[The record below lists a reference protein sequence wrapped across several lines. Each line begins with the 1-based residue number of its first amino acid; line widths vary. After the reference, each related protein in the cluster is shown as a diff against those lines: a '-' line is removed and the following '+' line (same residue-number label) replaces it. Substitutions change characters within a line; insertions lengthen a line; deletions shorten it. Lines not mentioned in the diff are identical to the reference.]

1 MRIARILTRLNLG
14 GPARQALASDPWL
27 QARGHVL
34 RVFVGRPEAGEGD
47 LGQQLE
53 EQGIEVLR
61 VPGMGRSIRPWG
73 DARARRF
80 LVRALRE
87 FAPDLVH
94 THASK
99 AGALGRRAA
108 WRLGLPTLHTFH
120 GHVLEGYFPAPMSW
134 FLRRVERRLARGT
147 TRVLAVSEAT
157 ARDLVGFGVL
167 PAERI
172 HLQWPGVVLDS
183 MRELGSQPGSQTGSL
198 RDALDIPAQAVLVGV
213 IGRLAEVKR
222 PCLALESFALAAE
235 QDAGLHLVFV
245 GDGEQRAKLE
255 TARASLTEAVARRVH
270 LAGPRERMGAVYQDL
285 DLVLGASRSEGMP
298 VAFIEAGAAGLPVVS
313 TPVGGVP
320 ELVQHGRSGILAEDA
335 RGLAAGLLELAQ
347 DPAKRQRMG
356 VCARGRALEHH
367 SAAVLGAG
375 LEAHYHAVLGR

>member
-34 RVFVGRPEAGEGD
+34 RVFVGSPEEGEGD
-47 LGQQLE
+47 LAQELA
-53 EQGIEVLR
+53 EQGIEVVR
-61 VPGMGRSIRPWG
+61 VPGMGRRVRPWA

-80 LVRALRE
+80 LVGALRE
-87 FAPDLVH
+87 FKPDLVH

-108 WRLGLPTLHTFH
+108 WRLGLPTVHTFH
-120 GHVLEGYFPAPMSW
+120 GHVLAGYFPAPVSW
-134 FLRRVERRLARGT
+134 ILRRVEQRLARGT

-157 ARDLVGFGVL
+157 GRDLVSFGVL
-167 PAERI
+167 SAGRV
-172 HLQWPGVVLDS
+172 HLQRPGVVLDS
-183 MRELGSQPGSQTGSL
+183 MLELGSGAGSL
-198 RDALDIPAQAVLVGV
+198 RGALDIPAQAVLVGV
-213 IGRLAEVKR
+213 IGRLAQVKR

-235 QDAGLHLVFV
+235 QHEDLHLVFV
-245 GDGEQRAKLE
+245 GDGDQRGKLE
-255 TARASLTEAVARRVH
+255 AARASLTEAVARRVH
-270 LAGPRERMGAVYQDL
+270 LAGPRARMGAVYQDL

-320 ELVQHGRSGILAEDA
+320 ELVEHGRSGLLMDGAK
-335 RGLAAGLLELAQ
+335 GLAAGLLELAQ

-356 VCARGRALEHH
+356 AWARERAQQRH
-367 SAAVLGAG
+367 SAAALGAG
-375 LEAHYHAVLGR
+375 LEAHYCAVLGR